1 MLFYIIKYCW
11 IVNFNFEFM
20 YVFRFLAIY
29 LSRSIFKIIIYFGL
43 SPVSSLFNVILP
55 TAHIDKFNLLILDLY
70 SNNVFIYVHTMF
82 FLIKYGADKE
92 NKKQEVSRESEG
104 TTFHCSVAIYP
115 CSICTVSFCNR
126 MSFSLLMLSLLRRL
140 FFTTLLNISHKN

>member
-1 MLFYIIKYCW
+1 MLDCKLKFCINVCLQISS
-11 IVNFNFEFM
+11 N
-20 YVFRFLAIY
+20 L
-29 LSRSIFKIIIYFGL
+29 FKSVCIQNYSFGL
-43 SPVSSLFNVILP
+43 SPVSSLLNVILR
-55 TAHIDKFNLLILDLY
+55 TVHIDKFNFLILDLY
-70 SNNVFIYVHTMF
+70 SNNFFIYVHAMF

-92 NKKQEVSRESEG
+92 NKKQEVSWESEG

-140 FFTTLLNISHKN
+140 FFTTC